1 MATTLAIASNA
12 KPHSAGVRKSVSF
25 RPDIEGLRG
34 IAVLLVV
41 AFHAHV
47 WPWRGGFLGVD
58 IFFVLSGYLIT
69 ALLLQELE
77 TSGTLSLVG
86 FYARRARRLLPA
98 AAVVVVFVVVAGIF
112 LLSPIE
118 QIRYS
123 KTALATTMYVS
134 NLWFIRQSSD
144 YFAADTAN
152 NPLLHTWSLAVEE
165 QFYFVWPVLVWVAFR
180 LSRSRIGLCKILG
193 GMSVLS
199 LVACIW
205 LTRTN
210 QPWAFFGSP
219 PRAWEFGIG
228 GIACMVPVSLLT
240 NKHGKS
246 IVSWAG
252 LLVVLGAAIWFRPG
266 EAFPGSR
273 ALIPA
278 LATALMLIVGAAEIS
293 AGAGKML
300 AHPILQWFVR
310 LSYSWYLWHWPL
322 LIYAAVI
329 FPRISVYGRLLAVT
343 VALLA
348 AFLTQHAI
356 ENPVRFNRGLMARPA
371 LCLGLAGV
379 LMVVSLSIS
388 LGSYRLSKSR
398 ELVPGQ
404 RMLQALVDEYSPLSN
419 SGCIAN
425 FGETRAHPCV
435 FGDKQSDTTVALF
448 GDSHAAHWFP
458 AFEKIAQERKWK
470 LVTFLKFAC
479 PTADVPVF
487 NFRLGRVETECAQ
500 WRTDAI
506 TQITALHPNL
516 IVVGNS
522 SSYVNTPNRPEGY
535 GTSTAAEWEEGTR
548 RTVAAFDRAGLRTVV
563 FHDVPLPRMD
573 VPICLSR
580 AMAHRWY
587 SETWCTSPRTDALD
601 PDVLRAEQEAVTGL
615 RAVSVVD
622 FSDVFCDASTC
633 EVEVQGE
640 PIYRDQDHM
649 DAAFSR
655 SLAPMLSS
663 KLSGLVH
670 PDAISTR

>member
-1 MATTLAIASNA
+1 
-12 KPHSAGVRKSVSF
+12 
-25 RPDIEGLRG
+25 
-34 IAVLLVV
+34 
-41 AFHAHV
+41 
-47 WPWRGGFLGVD
+47 
-58 IFFVLSGYLIT
+58 
-69 ALLLQELE
+69 
-77 TSGTLSLVG
+77 
-86 FYARRARRLLPA
+86 
-98 AAVVVVFVVVAGIF
+98 
-112 LLSPIE
+112 
-118 QIRYS
+118 
-123 KTALATTMYVS
+123 
-134 NLWFIRQSSD
+134 
-144 YFAADTAN
+144 
-152 NPLLHTWSLAVEE
+152 
-165 QFYFVWPVLVWVAFR
+165 
-180 LSRSRIGLCKILG
+180 
-193 GMSVLS
+193 
-199 LVACIW
+199 
-205 LTRTN
+205 
-210 QPWAFFGSP
+210 
-219 PRAWEFGIG
+219 
-228 GIACMVPVSLLT
+228 MVPVALLT
-240 NKHGKS
+240 NKYGKS
-246 IVSWAG
+246 IASWAS
-252 LLVVLGAAIWFRPG
+252 LLVVLGAAMWFRPG

-278 LATALMLIVGAAEIS
+278 LATALLLIVGAAEIS
-293 AGAGKML
+293 AGAGRML
-300 AHPILQWFVR
+300 AHPILQWFGR

-329 FPRISVYGRLLAVT
+329 FPRISIYGRLLAVT

-356 ENPVRFNRGLMARPA
+356 ENPVRFNRGLMSRPV

-379 LMVVSLSIS
+379 LMVVSMSIS
-388 LGSYRLSKSR
+388 LGSYRLSKNR

-404 RMLQALVDEYSPLSN
+404 RMLQAVVDEFSPLSN

-487 NFRLGRVETECAQ
+487 NPRLGRVETECAE
-500 WRTDAI
+500 WRADAL

-522 SSYVNTPNRPEGY
+522 SSYVNTPSRPEGY

-548 RTVAAFDRAGLRTVV
+548 RTLAVFDRAGLRTVV

-587 SETWCTSPRTDALD
+587 QENWCTSPRTDALD

-633 EVEVQGE
+633 RVEVQGE

-649 DAAFSR
+649 HAAFSR

-670 PDAISTR
+670 PDAITMR

>member
-1 MATTLAIASNA
+1 MATNLVIAGNA
-12 KPHSAGVRKSVSF
+12 KPHQAGMGKAVSF

-98 AAVVVVFVVVAGIF
+98 AAVVVVFVVLAGIF

-165 QFYFVWPVLVWVAFR
+165 QFYFLWPVLVWVAFR
-180 LSRSRIGLCKILG
+180 LSRSRSGLCKILG

-199 LVACIW
+199 LVASIW

-228 GIACMVPVSLLT
+228 GIACMVPVALFT
-240 NKHGKS
+240 NKYGKS
-246 IVSWAG
+246 IASWAS
-252 LLVVLGAAIWFRPG
+252 LLVVLGAAMWFRPG

-278 LATALMLIVGAAEIS
+278 LATALLLIVGAAEIS
-293 AGAGKML
+293 AGAGRML
-300 AHPILQWFVR
+300 AHPILQWFGR

-329 FPRISVYGRLLAVT
+329 FPRISIYGRLLAVT

-356 ENPVRFNRGLMARPA
+356 ENPVRFNRGLMSRPV

-379 LMVVSLSIS
+379 LMVVSMSIS
-388 LGSYRLSKSR
+388 LGSYRLSKNR

-404 RMLQALVDEYSPLSN
+404 RMLQAVVDEFSPLSN

-487 NFRLGRVETECAQ
+487 NPRLGRVETECAE
-500 WRTDAI
+500 WRADAL

-522 SSYVNTPNRPEGY
+522 SSYVNTPSRPEGY
-535 GTSTAAEWEEGTR
+535 GTSSAAEWEEGTR
-548 RTVAAFDRAGLRTVV
+548 RTLAVFDRAGLRTVV

-587 SETWCTSPRTDALD
+587 QENWCTSPRTDALD

-633 EVEVQGE
+633 RVEVQGE

-649 DAAFSR
+649 HAAFSR

-670 PDAISTR
+670 PDAITMR

>member
-1 MATTLAIASNA
+1 MATNAAIASNA
-12 KPHSAGVRKSVSF
+12 KPHEAGPRKSVSF
-25 RPDIEGLRG
+25 RPDIEGMRG

-77 TSGTLSLVG
+77 SSGTLSLVG

-165 QFYFVWPVLVWVAFR
+165 QFYFVWPVLVWVVFR
-180 LSRSRIGLCKILG
+180 LSRSRSSLCKILG
-193 GMSVLS
+193 GISVLS

-228 GIACMVPVSLLT
+228 GIACMVPVALLS
-240 NKHGKS
+240 NKYGKS
-246 IVSWAG
+246 IVSWG
-252 LLVVLGAAIWFRPG
+252 SLLVVLGAAMWFRPG

-278 LATALMLIVGAAEIS
+278 LATALLLIVGAAEIS
-293 AGAGKML
+293 AGAGRML
-300 AHPILQWFVR
+300 AHPILQWFGR

-329 FPRISVYGRLLAVT
+329 FPRISIYGRLLAVT

-356 ENPVRFNRGLMARPA
+356 ENPVRFNRGLMSRPV

-388 LGSYRLSKSR
+388 MASYRLSKSR
-398 ELVPGQ
+398 ELVPRQ
-404 RMLQALVDEYSPLSN
+404 RMLQAVVDEFSPLSN

-435 FGDKQSDTTVALF
+435 FGDEQSDTTVALF

-500 WRTDAI
+500 WRADAL

-516 IVVGNS
+516 IVVANS

-535 GTSTAAEWEEGTR
+535 GTSTAAQWEEGTR

-587 SETWCTSPRTDALD
+587 RETWCTSPRSDALD
-601 PDVLRAEQEAVTGL
+601 PDVLRAEQQAVIGL

-622 FSDVFCDASTC
+622 FSDVFCDALTC
-633 EVEVQGE
+633 EVEVKGQ

-655 SLAPMLSS
+655 SLAPMLLS

-670 PDAISTR
+670 PDLMPTR

>member
-1 MATTLAIASNA
+1 MNLAIAGNR
-12 KPHSAGVRKSVSF
+12 KPHEPGTRKSVAF

-47 WPWRGGFLGVD
+47 WSWQGGFLGVD

-98 AAVVVVFVVVAGIF
+98 AAVVVVFVVVVGIF

-123 KTALATTMYVS
+123 KTALATTLYAS
-134 NLWFIRQSSD
+134 NLWFIRQSTD

-165 QFYFVWPVLVWVAFR
+165 QFYFVWPVLVWIGFR
-180 LSRSRIGLCKILG
+180 LARSRRGLCKILG
-193 GMSVLS
+193 GVSVLS

-219 PRAWEFGIG
+219 PRAWEFGVG
-228 GIACMVPVSLLT
+228 GIACMVPVTVFT
-240 NKHGKS
+240 NKHWKF
-246 IVSWAG
+246 VASWAG
-252 LLVVLGAAIWFRPG
+252 LLVVLGAAMWFRPG
-266 EAFPGSR
+266 EAFPGSL

-278 LATALMLIVGAAEIS
+278 LATAIMLVVGAAEVS

-300 AHPILQWFVR
+300 AHPILQWFGR

-322 LIYAAVI
+322 LIYAAVL
-329 FPRISVYGRLLAVT
+329 FPRISIYGRLLAVT

-356 ENPVRFNRGLMARPA
+356 ENPVRFHRGLMSRPA
-371 LCLGLAGV
+371 MCLGLAAV

-404 RMLQALVDEYSPLSN
+404 RMLRAVVDEFSPLSN

-458 AFEKIAQERKWK
+458 AVEKIAQERKWK

-479 PTADVPVF
+479 PTADVPVY
-487 NFRLGRVETECAQ
+487 NFRLGRVETECAE
-500 WRTDAI
+500 WRADALN
-506 TQITALHPNL
+506 QIVALHPNL

-587 SETWCTSPRTDALD
+587 PAIWCTSSRTDALD

-622 FSDVFCDASTC
+622 FSDVFCDSSTC
-633 EVEVQGE
+633 QVEVQGE

-663 KLSGLVH
+663 KLSGLIN
-670 PDAISTR
+670 PDSISTR

>member
-1 MATTLAIASNA
+1 
-12 KPHSAGVRKSVSF
+12 
-25 RPDIEGLRG
+25 
-34 IAVLLVV
+34 
-41 AFHAHV
+41 
-47 WPWRGGFLGVD
+47 
-58 IFFVLSGYLIT
+58 
-69 ALLLQELE
+69 
-77 TSGTLSLVG
+77 
-86 FYARRARRLLPA
+86 
-98 AAVVVVFVVVAGIF
+98 VVFVVVVGIF

-180 LSRSRIGLCKILG
+180 LSRSRSGLCKILG

-199 LVACIW
+199 LVSCIW

-219 PRAWEFGIG
+219 PRAWEFGVG
-228 GIACMVPVSLLT
+228 GIACMVPVALLT
-240 NKHGKS
+240 NKYGKS
-246 IVSWAG
+246 IVSWAS
-252 LLVVLGAAIWFRPG
+252 LLVVLGAAMWFRPG

-273 ALIPA
+273 AVSPA

-300 AHPILQWFVR
+300 AHPILQWFGR

-329 FPRISVYGRLLAVT
+329 FPRISIYGRLVAVM

-356 ENPVRFNRGLMARPA
+356 ENPVRFNRRLMSRPV

-404 RMLQALVDEYSPLSN
+404 RMLQALVDEFSPLSN

-425 FGETRAHPCV
+425 FGETHAHPCV

-487 NFRLGRVETECAQ
+487 NFRLGRVETECAE
-500 WRTDAI
+500 WRADAM

-587 SETWCTSPRTDALD
+587 SEAWCTSPRTDALD
-601 PDVLRAEQEAVTGL
+601 PDVLRAEQEAVIGL

-622 FSDVFCDASTC
+622 FSDVFCDALTC
-633 EVEVQGE
+633 EVEVKGE

-655 SLAPMLSS
+655 SLAPMLLS

-670 PDAISTR
+670 PDSMTTR